1 MGGDDTLDRP
11 DRFWLEEFRQS
22 REDWR
27 HLNSFIWQMPTAAIT
42 ASGVLLGVA
51 FYGVENLLVRGAIS
65 GLTVLLMIALMF
77 SMHRFNS
84 IQLSRQA
91 QCDRAA
97 CRLLGGEVMNKT
109 MRRSAYSVMFAV
121 MTALAVLLAGITLGI
136 LAGWVE

>member
-1 MGGDDTLDRP
+1 
-11 DRFWLEEFRQS
+11 
-22 REDWR
+22 
-27 HLNSFIWQMPTAAIT
+27 
-42 ASGVLLGVA
+42 
-51 FYGVENLLVRGAIS
+51 VENLLVRGAIS